1 MCRIGFF
8 LFSITNL
15 NWCSIIHW
23 PCKHQN
29 NWSQSL
35 EGGVVKKCTF
45 FVIIAMNTIAFIVKI
60 NIHIM
65 QNILKTTTIAYFM
78 FDLSSLN
85 KRHNILNDCQLVIL
99 NSNFNFLIDMFT
111 NVDMLYFYHFLLLCQ
126 L

>member
-1 MCRIGFF
+1 
-8 LFSITNL
+8 
-15 NWCSIIHW
+15 
-23 PCKHQN
+23 
-29 NWSQSL
+29 
-35 EGGVVKKCTF
+35 
-45 FVIIAMNTIAFIVKI
+45 MNTIAFIVKI

>member
-1 MCRIGFF
+1 
-8 LFSITNL
+8 
-15 NWCSIIHW
+15 
-23 PCKHQN
+23 
-29 NWSQSL
+29 
-35 EGGVVKKCTF
+35 
-45 FVIIAMNTIAFIVKI
+45 MNTIAFIVKI

-78 FDLSSLN
+78 FDLLSLN